1 MMISMMGL
9 FLANSTSPA
18 NFNRIAQMQRIHW
31 LLAILKVAD
40 VKIGEG
46 VVHKAVHGAVGTVRV
61 LVHQPGD
68 EVRCEGNDKG
78 LVGPDE
84 DKHM

>member
-1 MMISMMGL
+1 MTNFPL
-9 FLANSTSPA
+9 PA
-18 NFNRIAQMQRIHW
+18 DVNRIAQMQRIHR
-31 LLAILKVAD
+31 LLAILEVAD

-46 VVHKAVHGAVGTVRV
+46 VVHKAIHGAVRTSV
-61 LVHQPGD
+61 LVNQPGD

-84 DKHM
+84 DKHTPRL